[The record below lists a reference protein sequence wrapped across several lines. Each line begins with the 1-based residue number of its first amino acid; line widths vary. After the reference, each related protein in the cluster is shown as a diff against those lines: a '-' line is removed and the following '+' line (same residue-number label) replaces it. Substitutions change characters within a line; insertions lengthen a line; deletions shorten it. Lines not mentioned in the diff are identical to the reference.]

1 MPTPSGPIAAGL
13 ALALVLGAAA
23 EGMAQEVNI
32 YSSRHY
38 DTDETLYSNFT
49 AATGIAVN
57 RIEGTADEL
66 IARMKAEGANS
77 PADIVLTVDAGRA
90 WLADQEGQF
99 QPIDSAVLEERI
111 PESLRHPEGHWFG
124 LSQRARVIFYAKD
137 RVENPPQTYEALADP
152 MYAGQICIRT
162 SSNIYNLSLMAAMIE
177 HHGEEKAKA
186 WAEGLL
192 ANLARQ
198 PEGGDTDQLKGIV
211 SGACDIAV
219 SNTYYYARAM
229 ASPVEGLSEGIDNI
243 GWVMPNQ
250 ETTGTHVNIAAA
262 GVAAHAPNRDNAI
275 AFLEYLTTPEA
286 QAFFADQNHEFPAV
300 PGVPVGEV
308 AAQFGDFKRDTI
320 NLSVLG
326 TNQARAQEIF
336 NEVGFP

>member
-1 MPTPSGPIAAGL
+1 MKPFRNPIAALAAAGLTLGL
-13 ALALVLGAAA
+13 AGEVA
-23 EGMAQEVNI
+23 AQELNV

-38 DTDETLYSNFT
+38 DTDDALYEGFT
-49 AATGIAVN
+49 EATGIQVN

-77 PADIVLTVDAGRA
+77 PADVLLTVDAGRI
-90 WLADQEGQF
+90 WLADREGLL
-99 QPIDSAVLEERI
+99 QPVESEVLEERI
-111 PESLRHPEGHWFG
+111 PENLRHPEGHWFG

-137 RVENPPQTYEALADP
+137 RVENPPQTYEGLADP
-152 MYAGQICIRT
+152 QYEGQLCVR
-162 SSNIYNLSLMAAMIE
+162 SASNIYNLSLMGSIIE
-177 HHGEEKAKA
+177 HKGAEAAKA
-186 WAEGLL
+186 WAEGVK
-192 ANLARQ
+192 ANLARE

-219 SNTYYYARAM
+219 SNTYYFARAT
-229 ASPVEGLSEGIDNI
+229 AEPVEGLSEGVENI

-262 GVAAHAPNRDNAI
+262 GVAANAPNPDNAV

-286 QAFFADQNHEFPAV
+286 QEFFADQNYEFPVVEGAE
-300 PGVPVGEV
+300 VGTV
-308 AAQFGDFKRDTI
+308 AAQFGDFKRDEL
-320 NLSVLG
+320 NLTALG
-326 TNQARAQEIF
+326 ENQPEAQAIF